1 MVKIVMVLARF
12 SLRDPWRNPN
22 FIWEREMKTTTIK
35 LICLI
40 SLVLIAPLSHAG
52 RYSNRVTQLAEDY
65 RENLNDKKLYGETF
79 KSSITKDGVLACAR
93 VVQIILKKAKVPGFS
108 RPLYSVRQIQNK
120 TRKWKSVSYED
131 IEPGD
136 IVFWR
141 KAGEDSKCTG
151 GGDCH
156 VGIAVGNGQSFDN
169 NGIFKRPEI
178 SRIGWRIRW
187 RFLGAKRMR

>member
-1 MVKIVMVLARF
+1 
-12 SLRDPWRNPN
+12 
-22 FIWEREMKTTTIK
+22 MKTSTIK
-35 LICLI
+35 FICLI
-40 SLVLIAPLSHAG
+40 SLVLTVPSGHAG
-52 RYSNRVTQLAEDY
+52 RYSNRVSQLAEDY
-65 RENLNDKKLYGETF
+65 KDHLDGTKLYGETF
-79 KSSITKDGVLACAR
+79 RSSITQDGVLACAR
-93 VVQIILKKAKVPGFS
+93 VVQIVLKKAKVPGFS

-120 TRKWKSVSYED
+120 TKNWKSVSYDE

-141 KAGEDSKCTG
+141 KAGQDELCTG

-169 NGIFKRPEI
+169 NGLFKRPEI
-178 SRIGWRIRW
+178 SGIGWRLRW